1 MSQLSL
7 EIPLGIYCI
16 FQRKKHL
23 RRLGFRVI
31 AQLKMPDDPKC
42 WPRVAG
48 DITSEILQNCIL
60 NGPGIELDAIGSN
73 SI

>member
-7 EIPLGIYCI
+7 EIPLGICCI
-16 FQRKKHL
+16 FQRKQRL
-23 RRLGFRVI
+23 RRPGVRVI
-31 AQLKMPDDPKC
+31 AQPKMSDDPKY

-48 DITSEILQNCIL
+48 DITSEILQNRIL
-60 NGPGIELDAIGSN
+60 NGPGIEPDAIGSN